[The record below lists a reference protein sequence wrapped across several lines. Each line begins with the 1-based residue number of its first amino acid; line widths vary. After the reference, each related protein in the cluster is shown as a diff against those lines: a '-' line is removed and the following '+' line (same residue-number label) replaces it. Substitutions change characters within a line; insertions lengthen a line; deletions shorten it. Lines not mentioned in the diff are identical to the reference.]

1 MVDRIILL
9 SGPVS
14 SGKST
19 LAKGLA
25 SRYNMA
31 VCKTVDL
38 LRTRIAKNLTSNRK
52 VLQAEGEALD
62 HRTGG
67 KWVCDVLSAY
77 LREKPETS
85 AVIVDAVRIAKQ
97 IQVIREAFGQVVT
110 HVHLTAPEGELRKR
124 YAKRTKTKPD
134 VVTDYAQVRNNNTER
149 QVETLADIA
158 DIVIDTNRCN
168 EDDILVRTAAHLSIR
183 DGRGMGYVDLVIGGQ
198 YGSEGK
204 GQIAAYLAPEY
215 DVLVRV
221 GGPNAG
227 HKVFEVEEPY
237 TYHHL
242 PSGTLR
248 NQGLIVIGPGGTLN
262 VHGSNIYKIK
272 GLLKEI
278 AERGVDSER
287 LKIDRKAMIITD
299 DDIAAEEELQ
309 RRIGSTRQGVGAASA
324 RRIME
329 RFPET
334 RLARDIPELRP
345 YICDTVEVLSSMLRS
360 GKRVLLEGTQ
370 GTALSIFHGMYPY
383 VTSRDTTAMGCISE
397 AGIPPSRVR
406 RVVMVCRTYPIRV
419 QSPPKGTSGP
429 MSQPISLAEVSR
441 RSGIPLPILQKTE
454 RTSTTNRKRRIAEF
468 DWFLLRKAAL
478 INGPT
483 DIALTFAD
491 YLCAKNGDARRFD
504 QLEPGTIKFIQ
515 EVERIAEAPVS
526 LISTGFNFH
535 SVIDRR
541 SW

>member
-19 LAKGLA
+19 LARGLA
-25 SRYNMA
+25 SRYNMTIY
-31 VCKTVDL
+31 KTVDL
-38 LRTRIAKNLTSNRK
+38 LHNRVAPNLTSNRA

-62 HRTGG
+62 RRTGG
-67 KWVCDVLSAY
+67 KWVLDALSAY
-77 LREKPETS
+77 LREKPETG
-85 AVIVDAVRIAKQ
+85 AVIVDSVRIAEQ
-97 IQVIREAFGQVVT
+97 IQVIRGAFGQIVT
-110 HVHLTAPEGELRKR
+110 HVHLTAPENELRKR
-124 YAKRTKTKPD
+124 YKRRAKTRPD
-134 VVTDYAQVRNNNTER
+134 VITDYAQVRNNNTER

-168 EDDILVRTAAHLSIR
+168 EDDVLVRTAAHLNIR
-183 DGRGMGYVDLVIGGQ
+183 NGRGMGYVDVVIGGQ

-204 GQIAAYLAPEY
+204 GQIAAYLAPDY
-215 DVLVRV
+215 DALIRV

-227 HKVFEVEEPY
+227 HKVFEAEEPY

-248 NQGLIVIGPGGTLN
+248 NKGLIIIGPGATLN
-262 VHGSNIYKIK
+262 VYGSEKYKIK

-287 LKIDRKAMIITD
+287 LRIDGKAMVITD
-299 DDIAAEEELQ
+299 DDIVAEEELR
-309 RRIGSTRQGVGAASA
+309 RRIGSTRQGVGAAAA
-324 RRIME
+324 RRIMK

-345 YICDTVEVLSSMLRS
+345 YICETAEVLSSMLGL
-360 GKRVLLEGTQ
+360 GKRILLEGTQ
-370 GTALSIFHGMYPY
+370 GTALSIIHGMYPY

-441 RSGIPLPILQKTE
+441 RSGIPLSTLRKTE

-468 DWFLLRKAAL
+468 DWVLLRKAAL
-478 INGPT
+478 INRPT
-483 DIALTFAD
+483 DIALTFVD
-491 YLCAKNGDARRFD
+491 YICAKNGHARRFD

-515 EVERIAEAPVS
+515 EVERVSEAPVS
-526 LISTGFNFH
+526 LITTGFNFH

>member
-1 MVDRIILL
+1 MVERIILL

-19 LAKGLA
+19 LAMGLA
-25 SRYNMA
+25 SRYNMTI
-31 VCKTVDL
+31 CKTVDL
-38 LRTRIAKNLTSNRK
+38 LRIRVGPNQTSNRA

-62 HRTGG
+62 RRTGG
-67 KWVCDVLSAY
+67 KWVLDVLSSY
-77 LREKPETS
+77 LREKPEIN
-85 AVIVDAVRIAKQ
+85 AVIVDAVRIVEQ
-97 IQVIREAFGQVVT
+97 IQVIREAFGQIVT
-110 HVHLTAPEGELRKR
+110 HVHLTAPEEELVKR
-124 YAKRTKTKPD
+124 YNRRAKTRPD
-134 VVTDYAQVRNNNTER
+134 VITDYAQVRNNATER
-149 QVETLADIA
+149 QIETLADIA
-158 DIVIDTNRCN
+158 DIVIDTARCN
-168 EDDILVRTAAHLSIR
+168 EDDVLVRTGAHLNIR
-183 DGRGMGYVDLVIGGQ
+183 NGRGMGYVDVVIGGQ

-204 GQIAAYLAPEY
+204 GQISAYLAPDY

-227 HKVFEVEEPY
+227 HKVFELEEPY

-248 NQGLIVIGPGGTLN
+248 NKGLIVIGPGATLN
-262 VHGSNIYKIK
+262 VYGSEKYKIK

-287 LKIDRKAMIITD
+287 LRIDGKAMVIID
-299 DDIAAEEELQ
+299 DDILAEDELR
-309 RRIGSTRQGVGAASA
+309 RRIGSTRQGVGAAAA
-324 RRIME
+324 RRIMK

-345 YICDTVEVLSSMLRS
+345 YICETDEVLSGMLS
-360 GKRVLLEGTQ
+360 LNKRILLEGTQ
-370 GTALSIFHGMYPY
+370 GTALSIIHGMYPY
-383 VTSRDTTAMGCISE
+383 VTSRDTTVMGCISE

-429 MSQPISLAEVSR
+429 MSQQISLTEISR
-441 RSGIPLPILQKTE
+441 RSGIPLSTLRKTE

-468 DWFLLRKAAL
+468 DWVLLRKAAL
-478 INGPT
+478 INRPT
-483 DIALTFAD
+483 DIALTFVD
-491 YLCAKNGDARRFD
+491 YLCAKNGYARRFD
-504 QLEPGTIKFIQ
+504 QLESGTIKFIQ
-515 EVERIAEAPVS
+515 EVERISEAPVS
-526 LISTGFNFH
+526 LITTGFNFR

>member
-25 SRYNMA
+25 SRYSMDI
-31 VCKTVDL
+31 CKTVNL
-38 LRTRIAKNLTSNRK
+38 LHGGIATNLTRNRK

-62 HRTGG
+62 RKTGG
-67 KWVCDVLSAY
+67 KWVLDALSAY

-85 AVIVDAVRIAKQ
+85 AVIVDAVRIAGQ
-97 IQVIREAFGQVVT
+97 IEAIREAFGQIVT
-110 HVHLTAPEGELRKR
+110 HVHLTAPEDELKKR
-124 YAKRTKTKPD
+124 YAKRAKTRPD
-134 VVTDYAQVRNNNTER
+134 VVTDYAEVRDDNTER

-168 EDDILVRTAAHLSIR
+168 KEDVLVRTAAHLSIR
-183 DGRGMGYVDLVIGGQ
+183 VGRGAGYVDVLVGGQ

-248 NQGLIVIGPGGTLN
+248 SQGLIVIGPGATLN
-262 VHGSNIYKIK
+262 VYGSEKLKIK
-272 GLLKEI
+272 GLLREI
-278 AERGVDSER
+278 AERGVNSER
-287 LKIDRKAMIITD
+287 LRIDGKAMIITD
-299 DDIAAEEELQ
+299 DDIAAEDELE
-309 RRIGSTRQGVGAASA
+309 RRISSTRQGVGAAIA
-324 RRIME
+324 RRIMK

-345 YICDTVEVLSSMLRS
+345 YICETVEVLSKMLGL

-370 GTALSIFHGMYPY
+370 GTALSIFHGIYPY
-383 VTSRDTTAMGCISE
+383 VTSRDTTAMGCLSE

-406 RVVMVCRTYPIRV
+406 RVIMVCRTYPIRV
-419 QSPPKGTSGP
+419 QSPPSGTSGP
-429 MSQPISLAEVSR
+429 MSQQISLAEVSR
-441 RSGIPLPILQKTE
+441 RSGIPLSTLRKTE

-468 DWFLLRKAAL
+468 DWALLRKAAL

-483 DIALTFAD
+483 DIALTFVD
-491 YLCAKNGDARRFD
+491 YLSKENKRAQRFE
-504 QLEPGTIKFIQ
+504 QLTPETLNFIQ
-515 EVERIAEAPVS
+515 EVERIAGVQVS
-526 LISTGFNFH
+526 VIATGFNNR

>member
-25 SRYNMA
+25 SRYGMA
-31 VCKTVDL
+31 ICKTIDF
-38 LRTRIAKNLTSNRK
+38 LRGKIATNLAGNRK
-52 VLQAEGEALD
+52 ILQSEGEALD
-62 HRTGG
+62 RRTGG
-67 KWVCDVLSAY
+67 KWVLNALSAY
-77 LREKPETS
+77 LRAKPETS
-85 AVIVDAVRIAKQ
+85 AVIVDAVRIAGQ
-97 IQVIREAFGQVVT
+97 IQAIREAFGQIVT
-110 HVHLTAPEGELRKR
+110 HVHLTAPEDELRKR
-124 YAKRTKTKPD
+124 YTKRTKIKPEG
-134 VVTDYAQVRNNNTER
+134 VTDYAEVRANDTER
-149 QVETLADIA
+149 QVETLADIS

-168 EDDILVRTAAHLSIR
+168 EDDVLVRTAAHLSIR
-183 DGRGMGYVDLVIGGQ
+183 AGRGAGYVDVLVGGQ

-204 GQIAAYLAPEY
+204 GQVAAYLAPEY
-215 DVLVRV
+215 DVLMRV

-248 NQGLIVIGPGGTLN
+248 NQGLIVIGPGAIIN
-262 VHGSNIYKIK
+262 VYGNKKLKIK

-287 LKIDRKAMIITD
+287 LRIDGKAMIITD
-299 DDIAAEEELQ
+299 DDIVAEDELQ
-309 RRIGSTRQGVGAASA
+309 RRIGSTRQGVGAATA
-324 RRIME
+324 RRIMK

-334 RLARDIPELRP
+334 CLARDIPELRP
-345 YICDTVEVLSSMLRS
+345 YICETVEVLSKMLRL

-370 GTALSIFHGMYPY
+370 GTALSIYHGMYPY
-383 VTSRDTTAMGCISE
+383 VTSRDTTVMGCLSE

-419 QSPPKGTSGP
+419 QSPPLGTSGP
-429 MSQPISLAEVSR
+429 MSQPISLAEISR
-441 RSGIPLPILQKTE
+441 RSGIPLSTLQKTE

-468 DWFLLRKAAL
+468 DWVLLRKAAL

-483 DIALTFAD
+483 DIALTFVD
-491 YLCAKNGDARRFD
+491 YISEKNQRAQRFE
-504 QLEPGTIKFIQ
+504 QLTPETLNFIQ
-515 EVERIAEAPVS
+515 EIERIAGVPVS
-526 LISTGFNFH
+526 VIATGFNNR

>member
-9 SGPVS
+9 SGSVS

-19 LAKGLA
+19 LAKGL
-25 SRYNMA
+25 SSQYSMA
-31 VCKTVDL
+31 ICKTADL
-38 LRTRIAKNLTSNRK
+38 LHTRIATNPIGNRK

-62 HRTGG
+62 QRTGG
-67 KWVCDVLSAY
+67 KWVLDALSAY
-77 LREKPETS
+77 LRENLETK
-85 AVIVDAVRIAKQ
+85 AVIVDAVRIAGQ
-97 IQVIREAFGQVVT
+97 IHVIREAFGQIVT
-110 HVHLTAPEGELRKR
+110 HVHLTAPEDELRKR
-124 YAKRTKTKPD
+124 YSKRAKTRPDLITEYAEVRKNKT
-134 VVTDYAQVRNNNTER
+134 EM
-149 QVETLADIA
+149 QVEELAKIA

-168 EDDILVRTAAHLSIR
+168 EDDVLVRTAAHLSIR
-183 DGRGMGYVDLVIGGQ
+183 AGRGAGYVDVLVGGQ

-248 NQGLIVIGPGGTLN
+248 SQGIVVIGPGATLN
-262 VHGSNIYKIK
+262 VYGSDKLKTK
-272 GLLKEI
+272 GLLREI
-278 AERGVDSER
+278 AERGLDSER
-287 LKIDRKAMIITD
+287 LRIDGKAMIITD
-299 DDIAAEEELQ
+299 DDIAAEDELEH
-309 RRIGSTRQGVGAASA
+309 RIGSTRQGVGAATA
-324 RRIME
+324 RRIMK

-345 YICDTVEVLSSMLRS
+345 YICETVEIFSGMFAS
-360 GKRVLLEGTQ
+360 GKSVLLEGTQ

-383 VTSRDTTAMGCISE
+383 VTSRDTTVTGCLSE
-397 AGIPPSRVR
+397 AGIPASRVR

-419 QSPPKGTSGP
+419 QSPPRETSGP
-429 MSQPISLAEVSR
+429 MSQQITLPEISR
-441 RSGIPLPILQKTE
+441 RSGIPLSTLRKTE

-468 DWFLLRKAAL
+468 DWVLLRKASL
-478 INGPT
+478 LNGPS
-483 DIALTFAD
+483 DIALTFSD
-491 YLCAKNGDARRFD
+491 YLSKENQKAQRFE
-504 QLEPGTIKFIQ
+504 QLTTDTLNFIQ
-515 EVERIAEAPVS
+515 EVERVAGVPVS
-526 LISTGFNFH
+526 VIATGFNSR